1 MPSPAPFCSPDPDA
15 PAASAV
21 PGTPP
26 ASAVPVDTTAQDPA
40 QSRTAPVVSDASNT
54 PVRADDPGGP
64 GDPRAPGRRGIGP
77 GGGRLPVLLARI
89 RMPLMWAATPVLLA
103 GYAGVPWW
111 AGAALLV
118 VALAVYLRAGTVR
131 REPRTVLPPVR
142 GRWMALTSPVDGV
155 PSQGSHAYG
164 QTYALGLVAE
174 PGGSARPDIAWR
186 PLSRPPED
194 FPAFG
199 RPVYAPA
206 DGTVVTAHDRRRD
219 HRSRNSWPWLFGAV
233 VENTLRE
240 LRGPAGMLG
249 NHLVIDIGGGDHLL
263 LGHLR
268 RGSLEVRRGDAVRA
282 GQLVAR
288 CGNSGAC
295 TEPQVRVQL
304 MDHRRPLFA
313 AGLPI
318 VWASGWNGRDG
329 GAGLPETWRPVVV
342 ELPESGAVPAGH
354 GADEDE
360 YADEVRR
367 TS

>member
-1 MPSPAPFCSPDPDA
+1 
-15 PAASAV
+15 
-21 PGTPP
+21 
-26 ASAVPVDTTAQDPA
+26 
-40 QSRTAPVVSDASNT
+40 
-54 PVRADDPGGP
+54 
-64 GDPRAPGRRGIGP
+64 
-77 GGGRLPVLLARI
+77 
-89 RMPLMWAATPVLLA
+89 MPLMWAATLTLLA
-103 GYAGVPWW
+103 GYVGVPWW
-111 AGAALLV
+111 VGWALLV
-118 VALAVYLRAGTVR
+118 VALAVYLRVGTAR
-131 REPRTVLPPVR
+131 REPRVMFPPVR

-174 PGGSARPDIAWR
+174 PGGGTRPDIAWR

-206 DGTVVTAHDRRRD
+206 DGTVVAAHDARRD

-249 NHLVIDIGGGDHLL
+249 NHLVIDLGGGDHLL
-263 LGHLR
+263 LGHLE
-268 RGSLEVRRGDAVRA
+268 RGSLAVRRGDVVRA
-282 GQLVAR
+282 GQVVAR

-318 VWASGWNGRDG
+318 AWASGWNGRDDG
-329 GAGLPETWRPVVV
+329 VGLPETWRPVVV
-342 ELPESGAVPAGH
+342 ELPEPGVVPAGRDA
-354 GADEDE
+354 GEDD

-367 TS
+367 T